1 MQGDVPLA
9 VYSFEFFAIQ
19 EGRLKALIR
28 PVGDDP
34 ADAHKEGTI
43 LNFAGNRFRTSWPQ
57 VLNIVALSNEEARAA
72 GFRSGEGLSELGKC
86 KRWLKQIGS
95 SGHLWLYP
103 LEALERESND
113 PKA

>member
-1 MQGDVPLA
+1 MQGDIPLA
-9 VYSFEFFAIQ
+9 IYSFEYFAIK

-28 PVGDDP
+28 PITNNPDEY
-34 ADAHKEGTI
+34 KEGTI

-57 VLNIVALSNEEARAA
+57 VLDIVALSNEEARAA
-72 GFRSGEGLSELGKC
+72 GFKSGEGLSELGKC

-95 SGHLWLYP
+95 DGYLWLYP
-103 LEALERESND
+103 LEALERESNE